1 MQPLSEEMKIILQR
15 CVLSTGTFAK
25 TMFPENFTRSFN
37 SLHSEIFKLIDDPT
51 KQLVAIAAPRGW
63 GKTSVVNLAYPAK
76 KILFQEKKFIVP
88 VSCTATQAIMQGEN
102 LKRELLTNQRV
113 QYFFGNLRSDS
124 FAKDSW
130 VTASDIM
137 VLPRGAGQQVRG
149 ILFHGSRPDLFIVDD
164 LEDSEA
170 VKSEEQRKKL
180 KEWFFADLLNSVDK
194 SKKDWKI
201 VVIGTI
207 LHEDSLLNNLLED
220 PAWSTLKIELCD
232 DNYHSN
238 WPDFMTDD
246 QIRKMAETYA
256 AQGLLHVFAMEFR
269 NTVIPG
275 DAPFQQRFFKHYSD
289 REAKLNEVRDVE
301 SVVIVDPAK
310 TANISSAYSAIV
322 GLGVDTGKNL
332 IYVRDVINERLH
344 PEEIYEQAFDM
355 CKRLNARVL
364 GVEVTGLN
372 EFITYPF
379 QTWITMNGLNIEFV
393 ELKARGGRAAVAK
406 EDRVKSLVPF
416 YRQGMILHNSDG
428 SVCAPLEAQLISFP
442 RSKYWDVMDATA
454 YIVELLE
461 LGERFFSPLEGTPDD
476 YDDDFVDPFLDWRIT

>member
-1 MQPLSEEMKIILQR
+1 MQQLTDEMKIILQR
-15 CVLSTGTFAK
+15 CVLSTGVFAK
-25 TMFPENFTRSFN
+25 TIFPENFTRPFN
-37 SLHSEIFKLIDDPT
+37 TLHSEIFKLIDDPT

-63 GKTSVVNLAYPAK
+63 GKTSTVNMAYPAK

-130 VTASDIM
+130 VTSSDIM

-149 ILFHGSRPDLFIVDD
+149 ILFHGSRPDLFVVDD

-220 PAWSTLKIELCD
+220 PGWATLKIELCD

-238 WPDFMTDD
+238 WPDFMSDED
-246 QIRKMAETYA
+246 IRRLAETYA
-256 AQGLLHVFAMEFR
+256 KQGLLHIFAMEFR

-275 DAPFQQRFFKHYSD
+275 DAPFQQRFFKYYSE
-289 REAKLNEVRDVE
+289 REAKLNKEPNIE

-310 TANISSAYSAIV
+310 TANIASAYSAIV
-322 GLGVDTGKNL
+322 GLGIDTVKNL
-332 IYVRDVINERLH
+332 IYVRDIINERLH
-344 PEEIYEQAFDM
+344 PEEIYDKSFEM
-355 CKRLNARVL
+355 CSRLKARVL

-379 QTWITMNGLNIEFV
+379 QTWITKNGLNIEFV
-393 ELKARGGRAAVAK
+393 ELKARGGRLAVAK

-428 SVCAPLEAQLISFP
+428 VICAPLEAQLMSFP

-461 LGERFFSPLEGTPDD
+461 LGERFFSPPEGTPDD
-476 YDDDFVDPFLDWRIT
+476 YDDEFVDPFVDWRIA